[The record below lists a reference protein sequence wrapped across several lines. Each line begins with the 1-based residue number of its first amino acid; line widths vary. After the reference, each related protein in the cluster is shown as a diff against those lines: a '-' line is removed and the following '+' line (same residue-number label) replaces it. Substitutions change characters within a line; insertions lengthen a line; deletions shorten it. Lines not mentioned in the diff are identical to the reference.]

1 MKKYINLKNILFWGL
16 IIVFAV
22 TRLWKLASLPYGLHV
37 DEAAM
42 AYDARCL
49 AEHGYDRHLKSW
61 PLYLSNFGTG
71 QSSLYAFLCVPFI
84 KIFGYSVFI
93 IRMPAVIGSVLNF
106 VYDRRIVSWVFKD
119 K

>member
-1 MKKYINLKNILFWGL
+1 MIGERVMKKYINLKNILFWGL

-49 AEHGYDRHLKSW
+49 AEYGYDRFKTYIAFTKKCKSS
-61 PLYLSNFGTG
+61 P
-71 QSSLYAFLCVPFI
+71 
-84 KIFGYSVFI
+84 
-93 IRMPAVIGSVLNF
+93 
-106 VYDRRIVSWVFKD
+106 
-119 K
+119 